1 MRHACP
7 PTAPRDADAAPY
19 HDTQDRGGRQRVRS
33 ATILAGAVGGSPRP
47 RTELWTVLSPGP
59 RVKRQPIRLQI
70 FFLLPVP
77 FRLTP
82 SLFLG
87 ESPDHGA
94 RFRHVDPSSPRP
106 PRRHRAPPPLSLLFL
121 RLVDPVPPR
130 THGCPP
136 PRRLRTSR
144 SVVSSYAF
152 PPLVFNDRYGLDAS
166 GAIGFGL

>member
-1 MRHACP
+1 MRAL
-7 PTAPRDADAAPY
+7 PRHPGTRHAAPY

-47 RTELWTVLSPGP
+47 RTELWTVLSLGP
-59 RVKRQPIRLQI
+59 RGERQPIRLQI
-70 FFLLPVP
+70 FFPPPCSVPSDPVSLP
-77 FRLTP
+77 RRI
-82 SLFLG
+82 
-87 ESPDHGA
+87 PDHGA

-152 PPLVFNDRYGLDAS
+152 PPLVFRDRYGLDAS